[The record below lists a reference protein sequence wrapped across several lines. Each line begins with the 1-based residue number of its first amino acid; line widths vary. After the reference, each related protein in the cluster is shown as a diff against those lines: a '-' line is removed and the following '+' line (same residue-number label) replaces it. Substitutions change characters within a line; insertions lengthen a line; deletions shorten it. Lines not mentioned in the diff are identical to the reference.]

1 LFDATHRKQEQLHAM
16 FKKIQP
22 SARALFRAAGLSGEP
37 TLVDFVWAYS
47 NYWSRALQL
56 PDFTEEHKNSDA
68 GGVPTITALVPGLDL
83 VNHDSTPTAM
93 WALDVHVAGSAGE
106 AEGRGRWPL
115 VSTAAADAPR
125 TVVLF
130 ARPKQHGVPRPGA
143 EVREHD
149 SGGLF
154 CSCAAVEQ
162 CCEWREREGEAIDI
176 SRWCGFQ
183 RLSSAL
189 SSALTYA
196 VLTWTG
202 EHRLLREE
210 Q

>member
-1 LFDATHRKQEQLHAM
+1 LFDATHRKQEQLQAM
-16 FKKIQP
+16 FKKILP

-56 PDFTEEHKNSDA
+56 PDLTEAHKSADA

-83 VNHDSTPTAM
+83 ANHDSNPTAM
-93 WALDVHVAGSAGE
+93 WALDVHVARSAGE
-106 AEGRGRWPL
+106 AEGSGRTPP
-115 VSTAAADAPR
+115 STAAADAPR
-125 TVVLF
+125 SVVLF

-143 EVREHD
+143 EVRALD
-149 SGGLF
+149 SGRSFARIGE
-154 CSCAAVEQ
+154 AVS
-162 CCEWREREGEAIDI
+162 CEWRDGGFDI
-176 SRWCGFQ
+176 WRWSGFQ

-189 SSALTYA
+189 STALTCA
-196 VLTWTG
+196 VLTWAG
-202 EHRLLREE
+202 KHRLLREE